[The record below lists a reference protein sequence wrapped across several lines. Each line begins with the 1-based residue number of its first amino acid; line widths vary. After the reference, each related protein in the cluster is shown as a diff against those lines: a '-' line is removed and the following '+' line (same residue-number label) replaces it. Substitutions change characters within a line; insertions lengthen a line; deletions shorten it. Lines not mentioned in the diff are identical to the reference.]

1 MDILRN
7 TLIIAQ
13 DFQLF
18 VAYCLAQA
26 GVTVTRNVDFGIAS
40 ISRKPSFTIVALTRR
55 VTIMM
60 DNGSRTWVMRVS
72 LDSRTT
78 MSGSTTA
85 AEQVLDYVI
94 QVCIMFIIFYVL

>member
-18 VAYCLAQA
+18 VAYGLAQA
-26 GVTVTRNVDFGIAS
+26 GAIATRNVDFGITYT
-40 ISRKPSFTIVALTRR
+40 SRKPSFTIVARTRC

-60 DNGSRTWVMRVS
+60 DFASRTWVMRVS

-85 AEQVLDYVI
+85 AEQVLEYVI
-94 QVCIMFIIFYVL
+94 HV